1 MAIDNRA
8 ASLASMADKY
18 TKPVLSTQIIDTFH
32 TYAWAATRELVTED
46 GITPFNDTYAI
57 ELSV

>member
-1 MAIDNRA
+1 
-8 ASLASMADKY
+8 MADKY